1 MAQTKVRF
9 DRAVEGAT
17 NIVDSGTEGTKV
29 AVGTTGQRGSTQGQW
44 RYNTTTGF
52 FEGYNGTNFSTLE
65 PDPII
70 SSVDDTEV
78 DSAAGGNQTFVVT
91 GDNFTSGGTV
101 AFIGNDG
108 TTVTA
113 STTTFNSKT
122 QVTAVIA
129 KNSFVNSK
137 EPYDIKFTSASNKT
151 STLADAI
158 TVDNAPSWTTAAG
171 TLATIEE
178 TATGNHATV
187 AATDADGDTVSY
199 SLQSDSLGG
208 LSLDS
213 STGVIS
219 GDPTDVTNTTT
230 NSFTLRATA
239 GSKTTD
245 RAFNIIVTNPPL
257 GGTITSY
264 SYSGV
269 NYKLHTFTSSG
280 TFSIPGTK
288 TCDIFVLG
296 GGGSGGGG
304 NGSNHG
310 AGGGS
315 GGLLWRPAKSL
326 AAGSYTITVGGT
338 AAWSD
343 SQTAGT
349 QGNDSKFDDGSGYTL
364 TGKGGGAG
372 GPAPTNGGSGG
383 GVGRDQSGGNTAG
396 TSIQTNSEDSSAYAY
411 GNAGGTTDAT
421 SCRSGGGG
429 GGLGTAGKNG
439 GYDCQSSRTDEQS
452 EGGDGVNAIHGLDS
466 TAFSHFLWSAQVGTE
481 DNETQGIYEGTA
493 LTSLSSRPSSVMIGG
508 GGASSY
514 ETDHSNQ
521 LPNGGKGG
529 GGRGASRYPNGGGQ
543 DAGDGLANTG
553 SGGGGGQRYNN
564 GGDGGDGASGVVII
578 RYVA

>member
-17 NIVDSGTEGTKV
+17 NIVDGGTEGTKV
-29 AVGTTGQRGSTQGQW
+29 ATGTTAQRGSTQGQW

-65 PDPII
+65 PDPIV

-78 DSAAGGNQTFVVT
+78 DSAAGGNQTFVIT

-101 AFIGNDG
+101 SFVGNDG

-158 TVDNAPSWTTAAG
+158 NVDNAPSWTTAAG

-199 SLQSDSLGG
+199 SLQSGSLGG

-245 RAFNIIVTNPPL
+245 RAFSFITLNPDGSSQAKALQYGSEVVALGSFSAGLYWLTGKSSLGLTAQQVYVDTDGYMLVYRHAGTGGSYNATYEITGDTLGEAAVGTLTSPTMGLTTTGVSTSAGSRGMARLSAEFCNAL
-257 GGTITSY
+257 GGDSASGQVTRMTVGSKTHYITDAKIWWTAASGDGYGVEQISAGTSY
-264 SYSGV
+264 SGRRDNSY
-269 NYKLHTFTSSG
+269 TPETDRPIG
-280 TFSIPGTK
+280 TY
-288 TCDIFVLG
+288 LG
-296 GGGSGGGG
+296 GGSFGQ
-304 NGSNHG
+304 NGLIPYYH
-310 AGGGS
+310 
-315 GGLLWRPAKSL
+315 
-326 AAGSYTITVGGT
+326 
-338 AAWSD
+338 
-343 SQTAGT
+343 
-349 QGNDSKFDDGSGYTL
+349 
-364 TGKGGGAG
+364 
-372 GPAPTNGGSGG
+372 
-383 GVGRDQSGGNTAG
+383 G
-396 TSIQTNSEDSSAYAY
+396 TSYS
-411 GNAGGTTDAT
+411 
-421 SCRSGGGG
+421 
-429 GGLGTAGKNG
+429 G
-439 GYDCQSSRTDEQS
+439 GYD
-452 EGGDGVNAIHGLDS
+452 GNWH
-466 TAFSHFLWSAQVGTE
+466 
-481 DNETQGIYEGTA
+481 
-493 LTSLSSRPSSVMIGG
+493 
-508 GGASSY
+508 
-514 ETDHSNQ
+514 
-521 LPNGGKGG
+521 
-529 GGRGASRYPNGGGQ
+529 Q
-543 DAGDGLANTG
+543 DTTIWVR
-553 SGGGGGQRYNN
+553 QY
-564 GGDGGDGASGVVII
+564 
-578 RYVA
+578 